1 MIVHLIRSQS
11 EKWES
16 ATGERKT
23 RFYGHSFHTLV
34 VSTHPVNIATKKY
47 VPQRRS
53 VPLGCGESST
63 PILKFDWSMMTG
75 KCTLNMATPA
85 VISLQHSVVEQSILQ
100 HSQHGAGE
108 SWRQLF
114 LSKSRAHNPP
124 QTYDVRERAVTVSK
138 ILLLV
143 QLTIE
148 FKTGWGHVGYQ

>member
-11 EKWES
+11 EKWVS
-16 ATGERKT
+16 ATRVRKNT
-23 RFYGHSFHTLV
+23 FYGHSWHTLV
-34 VSTHPVNIATKKY
+34 GSTDPVNIATKKY

-108 SWRQLF
+108 SWRQVC
-114 LSKSRAHNPP
+114 LSKYRAHNPP
-124 QTYDVRERAVTVSK
+124 QTYYVRERAVTVSK
-138 ILLLV
+138 ILLYPQV
-143 QLTIE
+143 
-148 FKTGWGHVGYQ
+148 